1 MSGLYDKCI
10 LAPSGRGC
18 AELLQ
23 KCIKGDET
31 CINEFN
37 KLKGEFSRGMR
48 FSNTDKQSIIEM
60 LKELG
65 IYNNISPGKTSREI
79 VENWL
84 ASLGDTED
92 EKSIKSSG
100 TIQDILKFQ
109 VEYIINP
116 EFTGNPA
123 TIKSG
128 TDIGSVW
135 FSPRPDGKN
144 RLFSVDDLKIRPKT
158 RSNDLPEL
166 PAMVGGGSYNMNK
179 DLSYVN
185 KIRYIDSL
193 NTYYNMVGGNVDT
206 NSKCCNELTQ
216 MYKDITNNL
225 ESHGKQVEAS
235 DNRIV
240 ETMLKKFDELEH
252 KVEQIQANINK
263 LSSMPGANISAVLK
277 NEQEKL
283 KVESKYLSSQG
294 KSLTSIIRSLFESSE
309 QLGGDNSRVLA
320 NARAQF
326 PPHAVSY

>member
-10 LAPSGRGC
+10 LAKDANQC
-18 AELLQ
+18 ATLLEKCMINPDAECIQTFNSLSSEYQ
-23 KCIKGDET
+23 KG
-31 CINEFN
+31 
-37 KLKGEFSRGMR
+37 LR
-48 FSNTDKQSIIEM
+48 
-60 LKELG
+60 L
-65 IYNNISPGKTSREI
+65 
-79 VENWL
+79 
-84 ASLGDTED
+84 ED
-92 EKSIKSSG
+92 RSKVDYIKSVLEKRGFVFNSNNSVDIVNNWKNTLGSG
-100 TIQDILKFQ
+100 DQ
-109 VEYIINP
+109 VESIRKNIKLMSIFTYLVEFVVNP

-128 TDIGSVW
+128 TDIDSVW

-158 RSNDLPEL
+158 RSNNLPEL

-309 QLGGDNSRVLA
+309 QLGGDNGRVLA

-326 PPHAVSY
+326 PPHSVSY

>member
-10 LAPSGRGC
+10 VAKDANECATLLEKCMAGTDNECIQTFQALSSEYQKGLRLEDRSKVNYIRSVLEKRGFVFNSNNSVDIVQNWKNNLGSDSKSESIR
-18 AELLQ
+18 AN
-23 KCIKGDET
+23 IKLMSIFT
-31 CINEFN
+31 YLVEF
-37 KLKGEFSRGMR
+37 
-48 FSNTDKQSIIEM
+48 
-60 LKELG
+60 
-65 IYNNISPGKTSREI
+65 
-79 VENWL
+79 V
-84 ASLGDTED
+84 
-92 EKSIKSSG
+92 
-100 TIQDILKFQ
+100 
-109 VEYIINP
+109 VNP

-128 TDIGSVW
+128 TDIDSVW
-135 FSPRPDGKN
+135 FSSRPDGKN
-144 RLFSVDDLKIRPKT
+144 RLFSVDSLETRPKT
-158 RSNDLPEL
+158 RSNNL
-166 PAMVGGGSYNMNK
+166 PAMVGGGSHNMNK

-206 NSKCCNELTQ
+206 NSKCCNELIQ

-240 ETMLKKFDELEH
+240 ETMLKKFDELEN
-252 KVEQIQANINK
+252 KVTQIQENINK
-263 LSSMPGANISAVLK
+263 LSSMPGANISGVLK

-309 QLGGDNSRVLA
+309 QLGGDNGRVLA

>member
-1 MSGLYDKCI
+1 MSEVYKKCI
-10 LAPSGRGC
+10 VAPNASEC
-18 AELLQ
+18 ASLL
-23 KCIKGDET
+23 KKCMAGDEECIKTFNALKADYAKGLKLSEDGKVTYIRDILVANGFGPFLSSGETKADEIVLKWQNSLESSPEAEKIRANT
-31 CINEFN
+31 DLINIFTY
-37 KLKGEFSRGMR
+37 LVAFVIDPEFSGEPETM
-48 FSNTDKQSIIEM
+48 
-60 LKELG
+60 
-65 IYNNISPGKTSREI
+65 KTSS
-79 VENWL
+79 
-84 ASLGDTED
+84 A
-92 EKSIKSSG
+92 
-100 TIQDILKFQ
+100 
-109 VEYIINP
+109 
-116 EFTGNPA
+116 
-123 TIKSG
+123 
-128 TDIGSVW
+128 W

-144 RLFSVDDLKIRPKT
+144 RLYSVDSLETRPKIK
-158 RSNDLPEL
+158 SNDLPD
-166 PAMVGGGSYNMNK
+166 MVGGGSHNMNK
-179 DLSYVN
+179 DISYVN

-193 NTYYNMVGGNVDT
+193 NTYYNMVGGNLDT
-206 NSKCCNELTQ
+206 SSKCCNELTQ

-309 QLGGDNSRVLA
+309 QIGGGNEKVLA

-326 PPHAVSY
+326 PPHTVSY